1 MSEVSEEKFLQIY
14 GDLLVQYWG
23 LPAHKERFKADP
35 EAVLKEFGLD
45 PGSAKLNVKYIDA
58 GDTSPQENNLGIE
71 QPSPASAF
79 QLWTQGKEL
88 GTIDF
93 FIPEEPP
100 EDSNSMELSD
110 EELMAVAGGWSIS
123 CCSCTP
129 CCCC

>member
-1 MSEVSEEKFLQIY
+1 MADITEEKFLQIY

-35 EAVLKEFGLD
+35 LAVLKEFGLD
-45 PGSAKLNVKYIDA
+45 PGSANVNVKYIAA
-58 GDTSPQENNLGIE
+58 GDNSPQENNLNIPD
-71 QPSPASAF
+71 PSASSAF
-79 QLWTQGKEL
+79 QLWVKGKEM
-88 GTIDF
+88 GDIDF
-93 FIPEEPP
+93 FVPEEPP

-123 CCSCTP
+123 CCSCSP

>member
-1 MSEVSEEKFLQIY
+1 MSNLTEEKFLQIY

-35 EAVLKEFGLD
+35 LAVLKEFGLD
-45 PGSAKLNVKYIDA
+45 PGSAKVNVKYIA
-58 GDTSPQENNLGIE
+58 PGDNSPQENNLNIPD
-71 QPSPASAF
+71 PSAGSAF
-79 QLWTQGKEL
+79 QLWTKGKEM
-88 GTIDF
+88 GEIDF
-93 FIPEEPP
+93 FVPEEPP

-123 CCSCTP
+123 CCSCSP